1 MTCTEAIYSEQV
13 LDYIVSS
20 YIREETLVE
29 RYRPTC
35 YSRISS
41 GGTIVYREESR
52 IDSQTIN
59 QFGYG
64 VVPHVYGLMG
74 YEALEA
80 AGVMQIRRQPY
91 LDLYGQGVIIGF
103 VDTGID
109 FTHEAF
115 LNADGT
121 TRLHS
126 IWDQTIRE
134 GGPSQF
140 DYGRVFSEEEI
151 NAALKQEQPSSY
163 LPTRDEIG
171 HGTFLAGV
179 AAGNQIPG
187 REFSGVAPLSQII
200 AVKCKEAK
208 NSYREYYRVPSKVPC
223 YQENDIMAGIMY
235 ILQVAYSLGRSAA
248 ICVGMGSSL
257 GNHDGASP
265 LCYLI
270 DINNM
275 AGASIVTC
283 AGNEGAA
290 GHHYEITRKEEE
302 IQIDVQRASLGF
314 VCELW
319 WQTPGSVSFDVI
331 SPGGSSLGLTRAED
345 GLQRQKRFPVEN
357 TNLEIRSGRLQGQ
370 TRDQVILFRFEDT
383 KPGVWKIIVN
393 SRQDNPRYHMWLP
406 ISQFLEG
413 ETVFTRPNPDTTICE
428 PGNARNAITI
438 SAYNPVNNAFYAQAS
453 RGFTPNGIIKPDVT
467 APGVEIFGPYP
478 RGQYGTMTG
487 TSVAAAVTTG
497 IAALFLQQFDVAD
510 LNGNIVPELLIR
522 GASPHGGEYPSREWG
537 YGTVDAYESITF
549 E

>member
-1 MTCTEAIYSEQV
+1 MTCTETIYSEQV

-29 RYRPTC
+29 RYQPTC
-35 YSRISS
+35 YSRIGG
-41 GGTIVYREESR
+41 GGTIVYREENR

-64 VVPHVYGLMG
+64 TVPHVYGLMG

-91 LDLYGQGVIIGF
+91 LDFYGQGVIVGF

-115 LNADGT
+115 RNADGT
-121 TRLHS
+121 TRIHS

-140 DYGRVFSEEEI
+140 DYGRVFSEQEI
-151 NAALKQEQPSSY
+151 NEALKQEQPSSY

-179 AAGNQIPG
+179 AAGNEIPG
-187 REFSGVAPLSQII
+187 KEFSGIAPLSQII
-200 AVKCKEAK
+200 VVKCKEAK
-208 NSYREYYRVPSKVPC
+208 NSYREYYRIPSKVPC

-235 ILQVAYSLGRSAA
+235 ILQVAYSLGRPVT
-248 ICVGMGSSL
+248 ICVGMGSNL

-265 LCYLI
+265 LCHLI

-275 AGASIVTC
+275 AGASIVAC
-283 AGNEGAA
+283 AGNEGPA
-290 GHHYEITRKEEE
+290 GHHYKITKKEEE
-302 IQIDVQRASLGF
+302 IQIDVARASLGF

-345 GLQRQKRFPVEN
+345 GLQRQKRFPIEN
-357 TNLEIRSGRLQGQ
+357 TNLEIRTGPRAGADEGSSDLIPLRGHEARVCGKLSSPPGRSI
-370 TRDQVILFRFEDT
+370 R
-383 KPGVWKIIVN
+383 
-393 SRQDNPRYHMWLP
+393 
-406 ISQFLEG
+406 
-413 ETVFTRPNPDTTICE
+413 TTICGSLS
-428 PGNARNAITI
+428 PNFWKVKRCLPAPIRTRQ
-438 SAYNPVNNAFYAQAS
+438 SANPETPEMQLQFLPTTRSIMPFMRRQAGDSRRMALSNRMSRHRAWKSLALIPVNNTAQ
-453 RGFTPNGIIKPDVT
+453 
-467 APGVEIFGPYP
+467 
-478 RGQYGTMTG
+478 
-487 TSVAAAVTTG
+487 
-497 IAALFLQQFDVAD
+497 
-510 LNGNIVPELLIR
+510 
-522 GASPHGGEYPSREWG
+522 
-537 YGTVDAYESITF
+537 
-549 E
+549 